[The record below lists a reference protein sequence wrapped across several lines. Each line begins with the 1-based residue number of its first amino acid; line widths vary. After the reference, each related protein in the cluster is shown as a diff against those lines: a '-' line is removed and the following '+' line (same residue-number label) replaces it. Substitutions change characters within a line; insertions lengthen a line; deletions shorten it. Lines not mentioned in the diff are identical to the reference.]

1 MLNCSAVNL
10 SACIIYKD
18 VYSGVLNSKTR
29 LFDTYPVT
37 DSLTLRGTCPDQV
50 TATSFLLLINHGT
63 CVSMTQ

>member
-10 SACIIYKD
+10 SAYIIYKD
-18 VYSGVLNSKTR
+18 VYSDVLNSKTR
-29 LFDTYPVT
+29 LFDTY
-37 DSLTLRGTCPDQV
+37 DSLTLRGTRPDQV